1 MLHKFGMAKD
11 NPNGVGSNFWQESDL
26 AVDFRYLC
34 FRIVFFDD
42 KTVIWHPV
50 ESGSLAMEGQ

>member
-1 MLHKFGMAKD
+1 MALEATFGSK
-11 NPNGVGSNFWQESDL
+11 SDL

-34 FRIVFFDD
+34 FRIVFFNG

-50 ESGSLAMEGQ
+50 EADSLAMEGQ